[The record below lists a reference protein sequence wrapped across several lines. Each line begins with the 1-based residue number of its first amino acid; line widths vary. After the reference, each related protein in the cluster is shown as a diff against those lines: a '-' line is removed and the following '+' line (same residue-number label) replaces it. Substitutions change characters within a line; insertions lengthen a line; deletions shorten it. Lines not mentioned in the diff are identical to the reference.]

1 MPLGEQQPS
10 TPIRT
15 VALEVEEHVAGAGWD
30 QPPRLYALVPT
41 AELVRREP
49 VLAEQ
54 LAAQLEAD
62 PDALTPI
69 EQDGLAP
76 DRPLEELLAEITWP
90 DTVAG
95 CAAVLE
101 RVMLPPDVEDQLPAD
116 EGELMAFVAD
126 HPDRRDVRLVAAV
139 TRDGAR
145 HSAVRA
151 REPDDAP
158 LLEGP
163 DLVPGLLDTLSRT
176 LR

>member
-1 MPLGEQQPS
+1 
-10 TPIRT
+10 
-15 VALEVEEHVAGAGWD
+15 
-30 QPPRLYALVPT
+30 
-41 AELVRREP
+41 
-49 VLAEQ
+49 
-54 LAAQLEAD
+54 
-62 PDALTPI
+62 
-69 EQDGLAP
+69 
-76 DRPLEELLAEITWP
+76 
-90 DTVAG
+90 
-95 CAAVLE
+95 
-101 RVMLPPDVEDQLPAD
+101 
-116 EGELMAFVAD
+116 VAD